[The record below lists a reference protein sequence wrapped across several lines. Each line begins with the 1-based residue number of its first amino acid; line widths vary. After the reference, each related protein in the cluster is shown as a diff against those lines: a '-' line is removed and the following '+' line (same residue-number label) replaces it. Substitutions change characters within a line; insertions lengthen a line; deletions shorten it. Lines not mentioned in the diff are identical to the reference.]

1 MLTEV
6 QGERLN
12 NDTDPTNQ
20 AVSAGTELYHASKY
34 GLYYLFCSVEADAT
48 GEKAVNVPFACEIMD
63 VIVQARATSGSGT
76 LTLKAGANAITDAI
90 VCAVDTTITRAG
102 TIDDAYSTLA
112 SGATVTVNA
121 NGANDR
127 GYMTIVVRKV

>member
-1 MLTEV
+1 MLTTT
-6 QGERLN
+6 EREILN
-12 NDTDPTNQ
+12 NGNPTSQ
-20 AVSAGTELYHASKY
+20 QVAMGTELYDASFS
-34 GLYYLFCSVEADAT
+34 GLYYLYASIKGDAT
-48 GEKAVNVPFACEIMD
+48 GELAVTVPFACEIMD

-102 TIDDAYSTLA
+102 TINDIYSTLA
-112 SGATVTVNA
+112 SGATVTVDA